1 MFSTNMKSKLSLSI
15 NETMTYRHYQRFT
28 KLQYL
33 AANSALNFWKELLQ
47 RHIDGQ
53 VLQKR
58 GAEISL
64 YYEKIQNVV
73 KELQRV
79 FPNEI
84 KFLHQYAIFLK

>member
-1 MFSTNMKSKLSLSI
+1 MP
-15 NETMTYRHYQRFT
+15 YRHYQRFT

-47 RHIDGQ
+47 RHIDAQ

-58 GAEISL
+58 GAEISR

-73 KELQRV
+73 QDLQKV

-84 KFLHQYAIFLK
+84 KFFHQYAIFLKQIVNNEQEAEVQVDKA